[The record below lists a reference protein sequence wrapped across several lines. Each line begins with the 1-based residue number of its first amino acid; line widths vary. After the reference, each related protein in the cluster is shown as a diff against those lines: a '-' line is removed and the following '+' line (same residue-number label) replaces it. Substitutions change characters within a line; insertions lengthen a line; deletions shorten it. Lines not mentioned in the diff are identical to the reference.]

1 MFTFYLMV
9 LYLRHL
15 TECKNFMRHLLQ
27 VLDKHNMEQGPLHF
41 NIPNLS
47 GKIEKKK
54 KKNHRGKKKKSFLK
68 PLLLAQS

>member
-54 KKNHRGKKKKSFLK
+54 KKKS
-68 PLLLAQS
+68 QR